1 MICLICARSGS
12 KGIKNKNIAKIKNK
26 NLLQIT
32 IELAKKVKEID
43 KIILSTD
50 SLKIA
55 KLGRKYGAN
64 VPFIRPKHLSK
75 DNSSEWSV
83 WKHAVK
89 FCQKN
94 YNFQNVIILPVV
106 SPLRKLI
113 DIDKSIKLFKKNKKK
128 AVITVSES
136 SRNPYFNMVT
146 LDKNKNAKLVIS
158 KKKTVFRRQ
167 DAPKVYDISTIS
179 YILSKDLINKR
190 KSLFDCQLVAEI
202 IPKSRSLDIDDKFD
216 LEIARILY
224 GRKI

>member
-55 KLGRKYGAN
+55 NLGRKYGAN

>member
-55 KLGRKYGAN
+55 NLGRKYGAN

-113 DIDKSIKLFKKNKKK
+113 DIDKSIKLFKKNNKK

-190 KSLFDCQLVAEI
+190 KSLFDCQ
-202 IPKSRSLDIDDKFD
+202 
-216 LEIARILY
+216 
-224 GRKI
+224 

>member
-12 KGIKNKNIAKIKNK
+12 KGIKSKNIAKIKNK

>member
-55 KLGRKYGAN
+55 NLGRKYGAD

>member
-55 KLGRKYGAN
+55 NLGRKYGAN

-113 DIDKSIKLFKKNKKK
+113 DIDKSIKLFKKNNKK

>member
-55 KLGRKYGAN
+55 NLGRKYGAD

-136 SRNPYFNMVT
+136 SRNPYFNMVM

-179 YILSKDLINKR
+179 YILSKNLINKR

>member
-1 MICLICARSGS
+1 MICLTCARSGS

-55 KLGRKYGAN
+55 NLGRKYGAD

-75 DNSSEWSV
+75 DNSSEWSA

-113 DIDKSIKLFKKNKKK
+113 DIDKSIKLFKKNNKK

>member
-55 KLGRKYGAN
+55 NLGRKYGAN

-202 IPKSRSLDIDDKFD
+202 IPKSRSLDIDD
-216 LEIARILY
+216 
-224 GRKI
+224 